1 MSYTDS
7 TAVISKIED
16 IATGIIDTVAHRAM
30 ILRMADNVYVKCLPA
45 ELLDIVMV
53 SVPIADCGTITL
65 PCDVHRL
72 LRVLYRRHLVT
83 WAHKN
88 GKIYA
93 PTAARGTVD
102 IVYYRFPLT
111 ADNGYS
117 YPIEMIE
124 MIAYSVV
131 VDLLLPMTFTNP
143 NLVPL
148 RAEYANKKV
157 AAYHEFMESALRQT
171 ITDLEENNR
180 AQTSSDIYGRDLLP

>member
-7 TAVISKIED
+7 TAVISRIED
-16 IATGIIDTVAHRAM
+16 IANGIIDTVAYRAT
-30 ILRMADNVYVKCLPA
+30 ILRMADNVYVKHLPA
-45 ELLDIVMV
+45 ELLDLVV
-53 SVPIADCGTITL
+53 VDVPIEYCGIITL

-72 LRVLYRRHLVT
+72 LRVLYRKYIVM

-93 PTAARGTVD
+93 PNGVSGVVQ
-102 IVYYRFPLT
+102 IVYYRFPT
-111 ADNGYS
+111 MINNGYS
-117 YPIEMIE
+117 YPIEMID
-124 MIAYSVV
+124 MVAYSVV

-143 NLVPL
+143 NLVPI

-157 AAYHEFMESALRQT
+157 AAYSEFMQSAVRQT
-171 ITDLEENNR
+171 ITDIEENNR